1 MPSTTTT
8 LPTSR
13 QFVTQLL
20 NSLPSLPLA
29 GNAAAAAAAPP
40 PTTNPLQNASE
51 QVKKQLL
58 SLQVLF
64 PNEFV
69 PALDLLDRRLV
80 TRFRICD
87 DGDDDDDDQKDG
99 VSPLHHATPAPP
111 QQDHTMTTPNPNPNP
126 DPDPELQARNPPT
139 PKPNPPPNTPNN
151 TIHYVRSSAAHPR
164 PSRFSTSFDTTT
176 HYQVR
181 LTAWTCSCPAFTFN
195 AFPAAYTPPVHF
207 QSHPHS
213 LASNTPPP
221 PLFSHRSHNMSVA
234 GRDAGRDAGPRPA
247 EEQEGVKEGEGE
259 WVFGG
264 VSLEP
269 GMPPVCKHLLACV
282 LVERCGGLFGGFVE
296 ERRVELGEAAGWAA
310 GWGD

>member
-1 MPSTTTT
+1 MSSTTT

-20 NSLPSLPLA
+20 NSLPSLPLTED
-29 GNAAAAAAAPP
+29 AAAAPP

-51 QVKKQLL
+51 QVKKQIL

-87 DGDDDDDDQKDG
+87 DGDDDDDDQKDD
-99 VSPLHHATPAPP
+99 VSPLHHASPAPP
-111 QQDHTMTTPNPNPNP
+111 QQDHTMTTPNPNP
-126 DPDPELQARNPPT
+126 DPDAELQARNLPTPTPT
-139 PKPNPPPNTPNN
+139 PKPNPIPNN
-151 TIHYVRSSAAHPR
+151 TIHYVRSAAAHPR

-195 AFPAAYTPPVHF
+195 AFPAAYTPPF
-207 QSHPHS
+207 PSHSHAP
-213 LASNTPPP
+213 NTPPSP
-221 PLFSHRSHNMSVA
+221 FFARLAQYERCWARCCAETCICICICRGA
-234 GRDAGRDAGPRPA
+234 GGCKGGRVGVWRCEFGAGNA
-247 EEQEGVKEGEGE
+247 
-259 WVFGG
+259 
-264 VSLEP
+264 
-269 GMPPVCKHLLACV
+269 ACV
-282 LVERCGGLFGGFVE
+282 
-296 ERRVELGEAAGWAA
+296 
-310 GWGD
+310 